1 MGLMEWSF
9 VTATTD
15 GHIVSLDGRIPQHP
29 LTVRDLCTGDGW
41 DVEHATITDH
51 PDAPTYWRLILSRP
65 LQPMMPTRGHLDD
78 SVIVGIAS
86 SGERMLHEAL

>member
-1 MGLMEWSF
+1 MEWSF
-9 VTATTD
+9 VTAYQDGNIRTIDGLRIEGSVQNVCEAEGWEIEHSALSEYGGTT
-15 GHIVSLDGRIPQHP
+15 I
-29 LTVRDLCTGDGW
+29 W
-41 DVEHATITDH
+41 N
-51 PDAPTYWRLILSRP
+51 LILSRP